1 MTIIDEKIL
10 IDIGLTKEQSRIYI
24 FLLENGLCNAR
35 VISLKTNLGRA
46 LCYKVLTQ
54 LVQRGIITKRDD
66 LGKISMFFPV
76 HPSRIRIILEEE
88 KQRSDQANVIFNDSF
103 GMLSSKFN
111 LLSGKPNIRFLEGLE
126 GLKEMYGDILAEGK
140 DIKLIRSPLDHQNI
154 DTANVLRS
162 HIEKQAKMGIK
173 VKLIGPKRG
182 DIAVDVLMEKD
193 KTRNVTR
200 RTIPE
205 GFLIP
210 SQIIIYGD
218 KVSITDFKGGLII
231 TIIENPAV
239 RETFEKMFDYMFDT
253 IESSY

>member
-1 MTIIDEKIL
+1 
-10 IDIGLTKEQSRIYI
+10 
-24 FLLENGLCNAR
+24 
-35 VISLKTNLGRA
+35 
-46 LCYKVLTQ
+46 
-54 LVQRGIITKRDD
+54 
-66 LGKISMFFPV
+66 
-76 HPSRIRIILEEE
+76 
-88 KQRSDQANVIFNDSF
+88 
-103 GMLSSKFN
+103 
-111 LLSGKPNIRFLEGLE
+111 
-126 GLKEMYGDILAEGK
+126 
-140 DIKLIRSPLDHQNI
+140 
-154 DTANVLRS
+154 
-162 HIEKQAKMGIK
+162 
-173 VKLIGPKRG
+173 
-182 DIAVDVLMEKD
+182 MEKD